1 MRGTVGLDGSAHR
14 RSLLVVDLEPCVTE
28 FCGECLDCAGI
39 QRDPRRVPGARIDLV
54 FGCDEQN
61 AMGCGIRSCHR
72 TNCTVELVT
81 EHPNG
86 FGLRHCADAT
96 PRRCRIR

>member
-1 MRGTVGLDGSAHR
+1 M
-14 RSLLVVDLEPCVTE
+14 LVVNLEPCVAE
-28 FCGECLDCAGI
+28 FLGECIYCTGV
-39 QRDPRRVPGARIDLV
+39 QRDACRVPGARIDLV

-61 AMGCGIRSCHR
+61 AMSLGIRSCHR

-96 PRRCRIR
+96 RRQCRIR